1 MAWDHTLALELPPG
15 RGVVRLY
22 RWVRPTLSLGR
33 HEPARGVID
42 PARVA
47 EGGVDLVRR
56 PTGGR
61 TVLHHEELTYAVV
74 APLRALGGAREGYAR
89 INRGLAE
96 GLAALGLPVALAE
109 AGRPVPP
116 DAGACFREPAEG
128 EVVAAG
134 RKLVGS
140 AQLRVGPNLLQH
152 GSILMEDGQA
162 RIDEFRV
169 GLSPATESVP
179 VAGPGSRGRG
189 GVRGLS
195 ARSVAVEEVVEAVSR
210 GLRGALEGDWRP
222 TRAGASLEEADLPSD
237 PAPELLA
244 RYRSPE
250 WSWRR

>member
-1 MAWDHTLALELPPG
+1 MAWDHTLALALPAG
-15 RGVVRLY
+15 RGIVRLY
-22 RWVRPTLSLGR
+22 RWLRPTLSLGR

-42 PARVA
+42 PARLA
-47 EGGVDLVRR
+47 DGGVELVRR

-61 TVLHHEELTYAVV
+61 TVLHYEELTYSVV

-96 GLAALGLPVALAE
+96 GLAALGLPVALAG

-116 DAGACFREPAEG
+116 DGGACFREPAEG

-140 AQLRVGPNLLQH
+140 AQARIGQNLLQH
-152 GSILMEDGQA
+152 GSILLQDDQA
-162 RIDEFRV
+162 RVDGFRV
-169 GLSPATESVP
+169 GAPPPERDGGG
-179 VAGPGSRGRG
+179 AGVGG

-195 ARSVAVEEVVEAVSR
+195 TRAVAVEEVVEAVSG
-210 GLRGALEGDWRP
+210 GLRDALTGDWRP
-222 TRAGASLEEADLPSD
+222 TRAGASLGEADLPSD